1 MCSTCMCLM
10 YLKLLLIAPLQ
21 RVKNWLE
28 DVTRWWLLIKL
39 WFRLPSASAKGAV
52 MTAQKLLEW
61 SSQPE
66 SNCVFGPFSCELV
79 EGLDDCLRVNR
90 RNLQS
95 RQEFMWKNLFKFHS
109 SPEFWSKWS
118 DFLLSSIL
126 VFSPLQF
133 FFTSLWLINSLLKQ
147 CHRIDMS
154 EDKGI
159 EASLSYEEKNA
170 LRYAASYVTRALRK
184 KIKHSSNST

>member
-1 MCSTCMCLM
+1 M

-66 SNCVFGPFSCELV
+66 SNCVFEPFSCELV

-133 FFTSLWLINSLLKQ
+133 FFLPVCGWSTVFWSNVTESTCQKTRVLRHHLAMKRRMLLGMQ
-147 CHRIDMS
+147 LATLQEPWER
-154 EDKGI
+154 
-159 EASLSYEEKNA
+159 
-170 LRYAASYVTRALRK
+170 
-184 KIKHSSNST
+184 IKHSSNST

>member
-1 MCSTCMCLM
+1 MYRYTLCMCSTCMCLM

-66 SNCVFGPFSCELV
+66 SNCVFEPFSCELV

-133 FFTSLWLINSLLKQ
+133 FFYQFVVDQQSSEA
-147 CHRIDMS
+147 MS
-154 EDKGI
+154 PNRHVRRQGYWGI
-159 EASLSYEEKNA
+159 
-170 LRYAASYVTRALRK
+170 T
-184 KIKHSSNST
+184 